1 MAFWMCTVRDEADA
15 ADLIVARMT
24 AAQLETARLV
34 GAAAEDSGVEPYLV
48 GGAVR
53 DALLGQRP
61 TGDLDITLVG
71 ADAATFAQIAR
82 TVDGRIS
89 KSSQFNTA
97 RLEVGDRA
105 VDLTM
110 ARAETYPQPGSL
122 PDVRPGTLIEDLAR
136 RDFSVNAMAVSL
148 SEDCWGSL
156 SDPHGGR
163 EDLRRGQIRT
173 LHEGSFRDD
182 ATRILRAARYAAR
195 LSFDL
200 DDSTRRSLEGS
211 IRFLSTISA
220 VRFRN
225 ELERIFLEALNAST
239 TLRMLDRW
247 GSLSAIHPA
256 IRIESAVWHRF
267 GQESWNLPPGSRV
280 TVGFAVLGA
289 GLRVSDA
296 AGVAVRLGLGSL
308 NGRVLA
314 ESADLAG
321 RLRETSPAEMSNSQ
335 LAEMLDPYH
344 RHAVDGCAL
353 ASTGEV
359 SERVGQYLDEL
370 RDMRPDLDGNDLVNM
385 GVPHGPE
392 VGRILRILRA
402 AKLDG
407 LVRTWD
413 DECTMVMRFLETAT
427 GT

>member
-1 MAFWMCTVRDEADA
+1 MRGEADV
-15 ADLIVARMT
+15 ADLISSRIP
-24 AAQLETARLV
+24 AAQLATARLV
-34 GAAAEDSGVEPYLV
+34 AGAAEEAGVEPYLV

-53 DALLGQRP
+53 DALLGFAP

-71 ADAATFAQIAR
+71 ADTATFAQIAR
-82 TVDGRIS
+82 TVGGRIS

-97 RLEVGDRA
+97 RLEIGDRA
-105 VDLTM
+105 VDLAM

-122 PDVRPGTLIEDLAR
+122 PVVRRGTLAEDLAR

-148 SEDCWGSL
+148 TSDRWGKL
-156 SDPHGGR
+156 FDPHGGR
-163 EDLRRGQIRT
+163 EDLRDGRIRT
-173 LHEGSFRDD
+173 LQEGSFRDD

-200 DDSTRRSLEGS
+200 DDNTSCSLEGS
-211 IRFLSTISA
+211 IRFLPTISA
-220 VRFRN
+220 ARIRN
-225 ELERIFLEALNAST
+225 ELERIFLEASTAST

-247 GSLSAIHPA
+247 GALSAIHSALGFDAGAWRRFSQEANGFP
-256 IRIESAVWHRF
+256 IE
-267 GQESWNLPPGSRV
+267 SRV

-289 GLRVSDA
+289 GLRIPDA
-296 AGVAVRLGLGSL
+296 EGVVARLGLGSL

-314 ESADLAG
+314 ESAVLAG
-321 RLRETSPAEMSNSQ
+321 RLTETDVAEMSNAQ

-353 ASTGEV
+353 ASKGKV
-359 SERVGQYLDEL
+359 SERVGHYLDDL
-370 RDMRPDLDGNDLVNM
+370 RDMRPDLNGNDLVNM
-385 GVPHGPE
+385 GIPHGPE

-407 LVRTWD
+407 LVTSRE
-413 DECTMVMRFLETAT
+413 DERAMVLGLLESLADA
-427 GT
+427 